1 MRNKLLLTFAKF
13 LKFSRNKDKARL
25 RAKSVFLAPSL
36 LPAGAKLSF
45 HDFAEAVSYNN
56 AFAPRMNGGAD
67 EDRRSQSGVNL
78 QRGAGSISP
87 P

>member
-1 MRNKLLLTFAKF
+1 VFIKF
-13 LKFSRNKDKARL
+13 LKFSKNEDKARL
-25 RAKSVFLAPSL
+25 HAKSAFLAPPL

-45 HDFAEAVSYNN
+45 YDFTKAVSCNN
-56 AFAPRMNGGAD
+56 AFALRMNDDAD